1 MKLLEESILLTNR
14 QDRRK
19 HPCVRS
25 KGAAPMRYV
34 LAFLVLLVCVPF
46 GVPAWGYDDLVL
58 PTVDFSATAVHE
70 AGAFESRE
78 TIHYA
83 GGKLRIDQRNGFS
96 STILDLTTQTECL
109 LMVNHTYLVLPM
121 DDELFRHYI
130 ARSANNG
137 DAKKA
142 GTERIEGLETTK
154 YAFGD
159 DGALNAAGSY
169 WLTKTGVM
177 VRREY
182 EDGVFGKNVHHLEFL
197 THITFEKQPV
207 TLFTIPAG
215 YKPAK

>member
-1 MKLLEESILLTNR
+1 MRRLLIYLGILLSA
-14 QDRRK
+14 
-19 HPCVRS
+19 PVVS
-25 KGAAPMRYV
+25 AAY
-34 LAFLVLLVCVPF
+34 
-46 GVPAWGYDDLVL
+46 GYDDLVL
-58 PTVDFSATAVHE
+58 PSVDFAATAVHE
-70 AGAFESRE
+70 SGPIKTSES
-78 TIHYA
+78 IYYA
-83 GGKLRIDQRNGFS
+83 NGKLRIDRGKGFS

-169 WLTKTGVM
+169 
-177 VRREY
+177 
-182 EDGVFGKNVHHLEFL
+182 
-197 THITFEKQPV
+197 
-207 TLFTIPAG
+207 
-215 YKPAK
+215 